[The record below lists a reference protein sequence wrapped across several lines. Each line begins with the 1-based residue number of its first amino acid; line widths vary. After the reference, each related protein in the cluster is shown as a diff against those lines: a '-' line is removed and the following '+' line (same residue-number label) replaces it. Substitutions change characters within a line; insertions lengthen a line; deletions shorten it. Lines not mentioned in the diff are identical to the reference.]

1 MNAELVLY
9 LMEAGLPMDVAKD
22 VAGDVAGNGGSWGEL
37 ALAILTRADMTV
49 ARATELAKAAPLEPS
64 KKLKPQNEGLPPAVQ
79 TALQADGDAPIRPR
93 YVPVLD
99 ADGLTAKQRAAL
111 DRGIGLCANC
121 QQPRNAHLP
130 GCSVASGENPRAIT
144 KDRLPP
150 VQ

>member
-9 LMEAGLPMDVAKD
+9 LFDQGLTIAAARKVAETEPAN
-22 VAGDVAGNGGSWGEL
+22 VPELTL
-37 ALAILTRADMTV
+37 ALIEFGEVTLAT
-49 ARATELAKAAPLEPS
+49 ARGMAEEAPLTPS
-64 KKLKPQNEGLPPAVQ
+64 KPVIKPQNASLPPAVQ
-79 TALQADGDAPIRPR
+79 TALQADAPIRPR
-93 YVPVLD
+93 YVPVVD

-111 DRGIGLCANC
+111 DRGVGLCANC

-150 VQ
+150 AV